1 MAGITS
7 YGAYVP
13 LFRVGRETRNWG
25 MPIEK
30 AVAAHDED
38 SLTMA
43 VAAGLDCLADTDR
56 KSVDAM
62 YVATTTSPYAE
73 YQLAALAAAAMDL
86 RADIIT
92 EDVAN
97 TLRAGT
103 TALRSALAAVAGG
116 SAKKALVTA
125 ADCRM
130 GMPRGAFDQASG
142 DGAAAVM
149 VGDEDVAVEVEAVY
163 SLSDPMLDSWRAEG
177 DAVVRSWEDRMIME
191 EGYRRIMVEAVR
203 GALGKWNMTPKD
215 FSKVA
220 CFTPDAREHGRVG
233 ATLGFDRSQ
242 MQDHLIGKSG
252 CSGVAHSLQIL
263 VSALEEAKAGDR
275 ILLVGYGNGADVFN
289 LRVTDKIENLRSR
302 HGIKGHLESK
312 RVMADYNQY
321 LRWRQL
327 IGAESARRP
336 TAVGPSVS
344 ALWRERSDVLPMYGT
359 KCKAC
364 GYPQYPSQR
373 VCTECQTWDQM
384 ESYRFS
390 DKKGTIYTF
399 TKDSLA
405 GGAVEPPSIV
415 TVVDFDGG
423 GRAMLQMTDRIPD
436 EVDLS
441 WIGKR
446 VDLTFRK
453 VAFAGGVHNYFWKC
467 MPERF
472 PS

>member
-7 YGAYVP
+7 FGAYVP

-30 AVAAHDED
+30 AIASHDED

-43 VAAGLDCLADTDR
+43 VAAALDCLADMDR
-56 KSVDAM
+56 KSVDAL
-62 YVATTTSPYAE
+62 YVATTTSPYIE
-73 YQLAALAAAAMDL
+73 HQLAAIAGAAMDL
-86 RADIIT
+86 RADILT
-92 EDVAN
+92 EDVSN

-103 TALRSALAAVAGG
+103 TALRSALNFAAAEPGR
-116 SAKKALVTA
+116 KALVTT

-130 GMPRGAFDQASG
+130 GTPRGGFDQTSG
-142 DGAAAVM
+142 DGAAAIM
-149 VGDEDVAVEVEAVY
+149 VSDQNVAVEVDGVY
-163 SLSDPMLDSWRAEG
+163 SLADPMLDTWRAEG
-177 DAVVRSWEDRMIME
+177 DAMVRSWEDRFILD
-191 EGYRRIMVEAVR
+191 EGYRRIMSESIR
-203 GALGKWNMTPKD
+203 GALGKWNMTAKD

-220 CFTPDAREHGRVG
+220 YYAPEPREHGRV
-233 ATLGFDRSQ
+233 AAEFGFDRSQ
-242 MQDHLIGKSG
+242 VQDPLFGRSGSSGTAHALQVLI
-252 CSGVAHSLQIL
+252 C
-263 VSALEEAKAGDR
+263 ALEEAKAGDR
-275 ILLVGYGNGADVFN
+275 ILFVGYGDGADIFN
-289 LRVTDKIENLRSR
+289 LRVTDKIESLRNR
-302 HGIKGHLESK
+302 HGMKGYLESK
-312 RVMADYNQY
+312 RLMVDFNQY

-336 TAVGPSVS
+336 ASVGPSVS

-359 KCKAC
+359 RCKAC

-373 VCTECQTWDQM
+373 VCTNCFTWDQM
-384 ESYRFS
+384 EPYRFS

-405 GGAVEPPSIV
+405 GGAIEPPSIV
-415 TVVDFDGG
+415 TVVDFEGG
-423 GRAMLQMTDRIPD
+423 GRAMLGMTDRVPE

-441 WIGKR
+441 WIGKK

-453 VAFAGGVHNYFWKC
+453 ISFAGGVHNYFWKC